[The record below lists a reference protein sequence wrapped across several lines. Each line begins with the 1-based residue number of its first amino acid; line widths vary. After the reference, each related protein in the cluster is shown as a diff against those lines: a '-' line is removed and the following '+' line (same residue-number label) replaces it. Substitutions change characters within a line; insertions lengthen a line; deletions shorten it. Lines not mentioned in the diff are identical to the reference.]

1 MWRRRCGAKRRFGV
15 RTGVAASASKRRTLR
30 VRSIRICLSCLFSLL
45 SIRVRGRD
53 ARSASV
59 QNRGI
64 RESCVASRPA
74 GVRVAEPRG
83 ASMAPSFFPTHSL
96 ACPPPSF
103 SLPPFLSHSLS
114 PSPPFFRTLTHSL
127 AHSVAFSLVFA
138 PVHSLLSF
146 SPADAFC
153 FFSLAHSFAFFPF
166 SHTHAYIYTHRAYT
180 SFLSFSLPFD
190 RLLSFSVRLPSRL
203 TYRLRLSRL
212 SGQRPFHDILAPS
225 ALLFHSTLLR
235 RATSC
240 HLRAPV

>member
-1 MWRRRCGAKRRFGV
+1 MSLVVCFLCFLFALEDETLGQRASRIVEFANRASLAGRPACVSRNRGEPVWRRVSFLL
-15 RTGVAASASKRRTLR
+15 TL
-30 VRSIRICLSCLFSLL
+30 SPACLPLSLSHPFSLT
-45 SIRVRGRD
+45 R
-53 ARSASV
+53 
-59 QNRGI
+59 
-64 RESCVASRPA
+64 
-74 GVRVAEPRG
+74 
-83 ASMAPSFFPTHSL
+83 
-96 ACPPPSF
+96 
-103 SLPPFLSHSLS
+103 SLS
-114 PSPPFFRTLTHSL
+114 PSLPFFRTLTHSL

-190 RLLSFSVRLPSRL
+190 RLLSFSVCLPSRL

-212 SGQRPFHDILAPS
+212 SGQRPFHDTLAPS

-240 HLRAPV
+240 HLRAPVRHRECRPFVHSRATTRTRSASV

>member
-1 MWRRRCGAKRRFGV
+1 
-15 RTGVAASASKRRTLR
+15 
-30 VRSIRICLSCLFSLL
+30 
-45 SIRVRGRD
+45 
-53 ARSASV
+53 
-59 QNRGI
+59 
-64 RESCVASRPA
+64 
-74 GVRVAEPRG
+74 
-83 ASMAPSFFPTHSL
+83 MAPSFFPTHSL
-96 ACPPPSF
+96 ACLPPSF

-114 PSPPFFRTLTHSL
+114 PSLPFFRTLTHSL

-190 RLLSFSVRLPSRL
+190 RLLSFSVCLPSRL